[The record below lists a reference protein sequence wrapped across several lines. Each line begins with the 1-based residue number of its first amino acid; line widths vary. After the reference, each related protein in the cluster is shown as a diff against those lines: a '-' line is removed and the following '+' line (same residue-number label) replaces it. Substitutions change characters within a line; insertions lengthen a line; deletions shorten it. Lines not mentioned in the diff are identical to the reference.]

1 MNVKNNKRR
10 KTSVEKIEKA
20 FMELL
25 IEKSPSE
32 ITVSEISQKA
42 EINRSTFYANF
53 LDIDDLS
60 QNIKEHLLKE
70 FQKIYE
76 TEIKSRKNSND
87 FLKLFYHIKENQ
99 TIYNA
104 YFKLG
109 ASFTE
114 KEVHYDY
121 TLAEKYFDNKYIDYH
136 IEFFYKGLNAILI
149 KWLNGGCKESPEEI
163 ESIIKTEYQGR
174 KL

>member
-10 KTSVEKIEKA
+10 KASVEKIEKA

-25 IEKSPSE
+25 MEKSLSE
-32 ITVSEISQKA
+32 ITVSEISQKS

-99 TIYNA
+99 TI
-104 YFKLG
+104 
-109 ASFTE
+109 
-114 KEVHYDY
+114 
-121 TLAEKYFDNKYIDYH
+121 
-136 IEFFYKGLNAILI
+136 
-149 KWLNGGCKESPEEI
+149 
-163 ESIIKTEYQGR
+163 
-174 KL
+174 

>member
-1 MNVKNNKRR
+1 M
-10 KTSVEKIEKA
+10 
-20 FMELL
+20 
-25 IEKSPSE
+25 
-32 ITVSEISQKA
+32 
-42 EINRSTFYANF
+42 INF
-53 LDIDDLS
+53 D
-60 QNIKEHLLKE
+60 K
-70 FQKIYE
+70 QKIYE
-76 TEIKSRKNSND
+76 AEIKSRKNSND

-99 TIYNA
+99 IIYNA

>member
-1 MNVKNNKRR
+1 MQDRQLFHP
-10 KTSVEKIEKA
+10 EKA
-20 FMELL
+20 LL
-25 IEKSPSE
+25 VRIFSVLQKERRFLANLVFQRKD
-32 ITVSEISQKA
+32 IQNNISTKLQ
-42 EINRSTFYANF
+42 NF
-53 LDIDDLS
+53 D
-60 QNIKEHLLKE
+60 Q
-70 FQKIYE
+70 QKIYE
-76 TEIKSRKNSND
+76 AEIKSRKNSND

-149 KWLNGGCKESPEEI
+149 KWLNSGCKESPEEI
-163 ESIIKTEYQGR
+163 ENIIKTEYQGR